1 MGFDPMLLIVP
12 VLICAARI
20 TDVTIGTLRI
30 IYVSKGMKFASAFLG
45 FFEVIIW
52 LIAIGQIMQNLT
64 NWVNYVA
71 YGLGFAIGNYVGIH
85 LEERISIGFVV
96 LRIITR
102 RTAVETTDYLESE
115 GHRYTIIDADSEEG
129 PVNIIYM
136 PLKRKEVKG
145 IVRNVRRYNPKAAYT
160 VEDLRSVSGQF
171 KPDNGPGVT
180 RRRKYYNR
188 YRMLPRTKKK

>member
-1 MGFDPMLLIVP
+1 MAFDPMLLIVP

-30 IYVSKGMKFASAFLG
+30 IYVSKGMKLASASLG

-52 LIAIGQIMQNLT
+52 LIAIGQIIQNLT

-85 LEERISIGFVV
+85 LEERISIGYVV
-96 LRIITR
+96 LRVITR
-102 RTAVETTDYLESE
+102 RTAVETIEYLESE
-115 GHRYTIIDADSEEG
+115 GHKYTIIDADSDEG

-136 PLKRKEVKG
+136 PLRRKEVRG
-145 IVRNVRRYNPKAAYT
+145 IIRNVKRNNPKAAFT

-171 KPDNGPGVT
+171 KPHNNVGVT